1 MFTVLPHRPCQAG
14 PALPP
19 AGLAARAGFFISYND
34 SYLRPNVTDAV
45 REMMTVHRGDPIYV
59 VGHSM
64 GAAVATLCALDLQLT
79 FGLGPTDVRLYT
91 YGSPRVGNQAFA
103 EFVARKLPVSWEL
116 GLGLQPDLLSS
127 CWASCLAGNGPP
139 IGDVWHSGRSAGMQ
153 QEKAA

>member
-1 MFTVLPHRPCQAG
+1 MKLSRLLQARPADHHQDLTS
-14 PALPP
+14 PLVVH
-19 AGLAARAGFFISYND
+19 AGFFISYND

-79 FGLGPTDVRLYT
+79 FDLGPSDVRLYT

-103 EFVARKLPVSWEL
+103 EFVARKLPVSL
-116 GLGLQPDLLSS
+116 G
-127 CWASCLAGNGPP
+127 
-139 IGDVWHSGRSAGMQ
+139 
-153 QEKAA
+153 